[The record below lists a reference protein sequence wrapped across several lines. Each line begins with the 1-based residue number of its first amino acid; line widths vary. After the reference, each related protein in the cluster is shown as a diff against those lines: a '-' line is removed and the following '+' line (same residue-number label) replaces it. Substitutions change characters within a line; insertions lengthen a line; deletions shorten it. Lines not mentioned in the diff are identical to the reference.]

1 MDQITFIF
9 GAGISLDYNYPLGRD
24 LKNEIVNVCQKKEM
38 HVSRKRDYVI
48 DLSPLS
54 HSFEDNIIKE
64 FSEKLRTLGRK
75 TIDDFLMYH
84 PKFNEIGKFCIALVL
99 LKSELESELHK
110 DEEMFYDYFFRS
122 IFQSPEMVNTSKF
135 NFISYNYDLSLE
147 KYLFD
152 YLTGFNLES
161 DQVIEKISDLNITHL
176 HGKLHELEHF
186 DSKGREYGEFEITDG
201 LVANCAESIKIFT
214 EANPQERVF
223 RSTQTKIFESS
234 LVYFL
239 GFGYDETNLEN
250 LKISDIIRQKKE
262 RGQSILFKGSCY
274 DEPGNKMNFINEK
287 FFSKEPLT
295 YENTT
300 AKDCLSRE
308 KHFQELVYR

>member
-54 HSFEDNIIKE
+54 HSFDENIIKK
-64 FSEKLRTLGRK
+64 FSEKLRTSGRE

-99 LKSELESELHK
+99 LESELESELHQ

-122 IFQSPEMVNTSKF
+122 IFQSPKMVYTSKF

-152 YLTGFNLES
+152 YLVGFNLNSTE
-161 DQVIEKISDLNITHL
+161 VIEVISDLNIIHL
-176 HGKLHELEHF
+176 HGKLHKLEHF
-186 DSKGREYGEFEITDG
+186 DSNGREYGEFDISNDLIT
-201 LVANCAESIKIFT
+201 NCAESIKIFT
-214 EANPQERVF
+214 EAKP
-223 RSTQTKIFESS
+223 
-234 LVYFL
+234 
-239 GFGYDETNLEN
+239 
-250 LKISDIIRQKKE
+250 
-262 RGQSILFKGSCY
+262 
-274 DEPGNKMNFINEK
+274 
-287 FFSKEPLT
+287 
-295 YENTT
+295 
-300 AKDCLSRE
+300 
-308 KHFQELVYR
+308 